1 MTTIAKLPD
10 NEIKTLLHVVQQS
23 FAVRRHWDLFAWLQN
38 DVQHFLP
45 HEIMIAAWGDFSLGL
60 ISYDIVSPLPGVRTG
75 NCKDDDI
82 VPLLLSLSRRWLEC
96 GNEPFVLRADSGFAV
111 DGARCP
117 DLGAA
122 MARMRCGL
130 VHGINDQ
137 RGRDDCIYALL
148 GPAHLGA
155 RRAQLSLRYLL
166 PHIDAA
172 LRQIA
177 QLPDRTTREA
187 NEVEENDAELLRD
200 NPFGM
205 SHRELE
211 IMDWVRRG
219 KTNQE
224 IGMILDISAFTVKNH
239 LQRIFRK
246 ANVLNRAQA
255 VAKLEASFGNA
266 G

>member
-1 MTTIAKLPD
+1 MTTIAKLPE
-10 NEIKTLLHVVQQS
+10 NEIKTLLEVVEQS
-23 FAVRRHWDLFAWLQN
+23 FAVRRHWDLFTWLQN
-38 DVQHFLP
+38 EVQHFLR
-45 HEIMIAAWGDFSLGL
+45 HDILIAAWGDFSLGL
-60 ISYDIVSPLPGVRTG
+60 ISYDIVSPLPGVRTE
-75 NCKDDDI
+75 NCKDGDI
-82 VPLLLSLSRRWLEC
+82 TPLLLSLFRRWLES
-96 GNEPFVLRADSGFAV
+96 GHEPFVVRTGSGFAV
-111 DGARCP
+111 DGVCCP
-117 DLGAA
+117 QIVAA
-122 MARMRCGL
+122 LARMRCGL
-130 VHGINDQ
+130 VHGIKDQ

-148 GPAHLGA
+148 GPAPLGDG
-155 RRAQLSLRYLL
+155 RAQLALRYLL

-177 QLPDRTTREA
+177 QLPDRTTSEA
-187 NEVEENDAELLRD
+187 NETLENDAELLHD

-211 IMDWVRRG
+211 VMDWVRKG

-255 VAKLEASFGNA
+255 VAKLEASIGNA
-266 G
+266 S